1 MTGARQEQQAEFT
14 DPTLEIEDAGRGVAV
29 ARIRRGP
36 NNFFDEQLI
45 AALATQVQRLAAQ
58 RSARAIVLCS
68 EGKHFCAGADF
79 RRSPT
84 DTGRT
89 RGIYSWALDL
99 LSADLPIVAA
109 VQGSAVGGGVGLAL
123 VADLRVGAP
132 STRFIANFARLG
144 INQGFAMTET
154 LRDVVGPQK
163 ALDLLVTARPVGG
176 EEALSIGLLDRL
188 VPDDQLEPA
197 AIEDAATIAAN
208 APLAVRAIRSLLRE
222 GRADRLRRVVREESA
237 QQRSLMQTSDFK
249 EGVRAMAERRPP
261 VFGGE

>member
-1 MTGARQEQQAEFT
+1 MTGTREEQQAEVI

-36 NNFFDEQLI
+36 SNFFDEQLI
-45 AALATQVQRLAAQ
+45 AALATQVQRLAAE
-58 RSARAIVLCS
+58 RSARAVVLCS

-79 RRSPT
+79 RRSPAA
-84 DTGRT
+84 TGGT
-89 RGIYSWALDL
+89 RGIYAWALDL
-99 LSADLPIVAA
+99 LSADLPIVGA
-109 VQGSAVGGGVGLAL
+109 VQGAAVGGGVGLAL
-123 VADLRVGAP
+123 VADLRVGTA

-144 INQGFAMTET
+144 INQGFAITET

-163 ALDLLVTARPVGG
+163 ALDLLVTGRTVRG

-197 AIEDAATIAAN
+197 AIDEAAAIAAN

-222 GRADRLRRVVREESA
+222 GRAERLRRAVREESA

-249 EGVRAMAERRPP
+249 EGVRATAERRPP

>member
-1 MTGARQEQQAEFT
+1 MTGTRDDQQADVT
-14 DPTLEIEDAGRGVAV
+14 DPTLEIEDAGHGVTV

-45 AALATQVQRLAAQ
+45 AALATQMRRLAAE
-58 RSARAIVLCS
+58 RSARAVVLCS

-79 RRSPT
+79 RRSP
-84 DTGRT
+84 DGGQT
-89 RGIYSWALDL
+89 RGVYAWALDL
-99 LSADLPIVAA
+99 LTADLPIVAA

-123 VADLRVGAP
+123 AADVRVGAA
-132 STRFIANFARLG
+132 STRFTANFARLG
-144 INQGFAMTET
+144 ISQGFAITET
-154 LRDVVGPQK
+154 LRDAVGPQK
-163 ALDLLVTARPVGG
+163 ALDLLVTGRSVRS

-188 VPDDQLEPA
+188 VPEDQLLSA
-197 AIEDAATIAAN
+197 AIDEAAMIAAN

-222 GRADRLRRVVREESA
+222 GRAERLRQAVREESA

-249 EGVRAMAERRPP
+249 EGVKATAERRPP